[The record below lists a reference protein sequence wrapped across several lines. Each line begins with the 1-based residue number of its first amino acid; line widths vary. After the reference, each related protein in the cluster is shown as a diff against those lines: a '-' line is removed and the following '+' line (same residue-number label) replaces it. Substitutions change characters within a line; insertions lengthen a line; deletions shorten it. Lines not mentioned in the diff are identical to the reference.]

1 MGTDARVRYTKM
13 VIKDRFAALLE
24 KKPLN
29 KITVKELCESAEINR
44 ATFYRYYRDPYDLME
59 NLEREFLGELL
70 DAIREPGRRSFRETL
85 VRILR
90 EIEKNGGLY
99 RVLFSE
105 NGDPHFPNRIFDLCY
120 QNSSVDVA
128 ETFQSLSPSQRK
140 WLYYFTAMG
149 CGGVLEQWMR
159 GGMAE
164 PAEEVAEFA
173 AALLENGLGA
183 FRL

>member
-13 VIKDRFAALLE
+13 VIKDSFAALLE

-29 KITVKELCESAEINR
+29 KITVKELCEAAEINR
-44 ATFYRYYRDPYDLME
+44 ATFYRYYRDTYDLME
-59 NLEREFLGELL
+59 NLEREFLEELL
-70 DAIREPGRRSFRETL
+70 DAIREPGGRSFQETL
-85 VRILR
+85 FRMLR
-90 EIEKNGGLY
+90 EIEKNGRLY
-99 RVLFSE
+99 RTLFSE

-120 QNSSVDVA
+120 QNSSMNVA

-149 CGGVLEQWMR
+149 CGGILEQWMR
-159 GGMAE
+159 GGMTE
-164 PAEEVAEFA
+164 PAAEVAEFA
-173 AALLENGLGA
+173 AALMENGLRA